1 MNRIRVLIADDHTIV
16 RAGIRLL
23 LQAEP
28 DIEVVG
34 EAGDGQEAIAQTEAL
49 RPNVVVMDIGMPGVS
64 GLEATREIKR
74 RWPQVQV
81 LVLTMHRSDDYFFRM
96 LEAGAS
102 GYVLKG
108 ADPGD
113 LITAVRVAARGDVF
127 LYPSM
132 AKQLV
137 ADYLGRVQAGEE
149 RASYDGLTDRERE
162 VLRLV
167 AEGLTTP
174 EIAEALNLSVN
185 TVQTHRRRIM
195 EKLNLHSR
203 VELIKYAIRRGL
215 IQAATLLES

>member
-1 MNRIRVLIADDHTIV
+1 MPQTIRVLIVDDHTIV

-49 RPNVVVMDIGMPGVS
+49 QPDVVLMDLAMPGIS
-64 GLEATREIKR
+64 GLEATREIRR

-81 LVLTMHRSDDYFFRM
+81 LALTMHRSDDYFFRM

-113 LITAVRVAARGDVF
+113 LITAVRAVHQGEVF

-132 AKQLV
+132 AKRLV
-137 ADYLGRVQAGEE
+137 ADYLERVRAGEV
-149 RASYDGLTDRERE
+149 APPYANLTDREVE
-162 VLRLV
+162 VLRLI
-167 AEGLTTP
+167 AEGHTTA
-174 EIAEALNLSVN
+174 EISELLNLSPH
-185 TVQTHRRRIM
+185 TVQSHRRNIM
-195 EKLNLHSR
+195 DKLNLHDR
-203 VELIKYAIRRGL
+203 GELIKYAIRRGL
-215 IQAATLLES
+215 IEP

>member
-1 MNRIRVLIADDHTIV
+1 MPQKIRVLIVDDHAIV

-34 EAGDGQEAIAQTEAL
+34 EAGDGHEAIAQTEAL
-49 RPNVVVMDIGMPGVS
+49 QPDVVLMDVAMPGVS

-74 RWPQVQV
+74 RWPHVQV
-81 LVLTMHRSDDYFFRM
+81 LGLTMHRSDDYFFRM

-113 LITAVRVAARGDVF
+113 LITAVRAVHQGEVF

-132 AKQLV
+132 AKKLV
-137 ADYLGRVQAGEE
+137 TDYMERVRAGEV
-149 RASYDGLTDRERE
+149 APPYANLTDREVE
-162 VLRLV
+162 VLRLI
-167 AEGLTTP
+167 AEGHTTA
-174 EIAEALNLSVN
+174 EIGELLNLSPH
-185 TVQTHRRRIM
+185 TVQSHRRAIM
-195 EKLNLHSR
+195 EKLNLHDR
-203 VELIKYAIRRGL
+203 VELVKYAIRRGL
-215 IQAATLLES
+215 IEP